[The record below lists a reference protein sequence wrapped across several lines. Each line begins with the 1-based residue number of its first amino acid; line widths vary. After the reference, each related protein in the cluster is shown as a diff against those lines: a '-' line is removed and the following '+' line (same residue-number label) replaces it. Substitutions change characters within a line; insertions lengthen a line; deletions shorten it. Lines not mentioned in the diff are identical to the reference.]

1 MLRQADAPTRHGQ
14 GGDALHPP
22 TVTAP
27 TAGESRL
34 RQSAAL
40 VAAMALVGA
49 LAPLHPL
56 ASWAALALY
65 VAGSLSLLAW
75 RVFRCH
81 EAKTLFLRGPGL
93 MASLRWG
100 TGTGLALLVLG
111 VVGMPAMRAGL
122 AHPSGEAPLQAISSL
137 LLGQGLVLLL
147 PLLVIAEEGLWRG
160 LLLSALL
167 ERGIHPA
174 WAIGLSSLGFA
185 LNHLAVAPLPLTE
198 RVLLGLMALPLGVAA
213 AVLTVRTRCLW
224 GGCVLHGLLIA
235 AMLLSLQ

>member
-1 MLRQADAPTRHGQ
+1 MLRQDIARVV
-14 GGDALHPP
+14 DALHPH

-56 ASWAALALY
+56 ASWAALAVY
-65 VAGSLSLLAW
+65 VVGSLSLLAW

-81 EAKTLFLRGPGL
+81 EAEALFLRGPGL

-100 TGTGLALLVLG
+100 TGMGLALLVLG
-111 VVGMPAMRAGL
+111 VVGMPAMRASL
-122 AHPSGEAPLQAISSL
+122 ANPSGDAPLQAINSL
-137 LLGQGLVLLL
+137 LWGRGLVLLL

-167 ERGIHPA
+167 EHGLQPA

-185 LNHLAVAPLPLTE
+185 LNHLAVAPLPLGE
-198 RVLLGLMALPLGVAA
+198 RALLGFMALPLSIAA
-213 AVLTVRTRCLW
+213 AMLTVRTRCLW

-235 AMLLSLQ
+235 AMLMGL